1 VTLQLDVPVMFL
13 LPETAP
19 LQDVTSICVE
29 LVGVSSTNKTTLDV
43 DILGC
48 SKGKTFDLMLFFKG
62 MKVWCLLF

>member
-1 VTLQLDVPVMFL
+1 MTLQLDIPVMFL

-19 LQDVTSICVE
+19 LQDVTSIRVE

-48 SKGKTFDLMLFFKG
+48 SKCKTFDLMLFFEG
-62 MKVWCLLF
+62 MKVWCLLV